1 MKIVTFNIRY
11 DTASDEKNA
20 FHYRRDQIARK
31 IKRESPDIICF
42 QEVLPHVA
50 AWLKENL
57 KGYYV
62 VGCGRSRRL
71 KDEQTAIAF
80 KAERMNLIAL
90 DTYWL
95 SDTPQV
101 PGSRYEEQSVCPRIC
116 TEAVFQDLEEDTVF
130 RVVNV
135 HLDHADSGVRGKEI
149 RQVLA
154 RIENEPSFPGVPVI
168 LAGDFYSEP
177 DSEEI
182 QEMHRQEQFE
192 EVTGEIGA
200 TYHGFGMADPMK
212 VDYIFIQK
220 PYICTGVKAWT
231 DCRDGVYLS
240 DHYPLCAELSLETA
254 VSSEKEEEES

>member
-1 MKIVTFNIRY
+1 MKLVTFNIRY
-11 DTASDEKNA
+11 DTASDDKNA

-50 AWLKENL
+50 VWLRENL

-62 VGCGRSRRL
+62 VGCGRNKRL

-80 KAERMNLIAL
+80 KADRMNLIAL
-90 DTYWL
+90 ETYWL

-101 PGSRYEEQSVCPRIC
+101 PGSRYEGQSVCPRIC
-116 TEAVFQDLEEDTVF
+116 TEAVFQDLEKDTVF

-149 RQVLA
+149 RQVLE
-154 RIENEPSFPGVPVI
+154 RIENEHVFPGVPVI

-182 QEMHRQEQFE
+182 QALKSLEQFE
-192 EVTGEIGA
+192 EITGEIEA
-200 TYHGFGMADPMK
+200 TYHGYGMAEPMK

-220 PYICTGVKAWT
+220 PYICTSVKVWT
-231 DCRDGVYLS
+231 DCRNGVYLS
-240 DHYPLCAELSLETA
+240 DHYPICAELSLETA
-254 VSSEKEEEES
+254 ESQEKPEEEA